1 MKIDQKEK
9 LSNTMII
16 SFMASA
22 KQIAWRKKFAR
33 MSKAGVF
40 RKKSKVRKP
49 TGSRQSD
56 FIPQYEFE
64 EARRKKAG
72 KPSMFASD
80 FSLADYEK
88 NEDNNEHGENARQLV
103 VKFGTNAELKKI
115 EAINKRHHQS
125 GSLHWEDYKKRYLIS
140 EKYYKKLLAESKK

>member
-1 MKIDQKEK
+1 
-9 LSNTMII
+9 
-16 SFMASA
+16 MASA

-49 TGSRQSD
+49 TGSRQ
-56 FIPQYEFE
+56 
-64 EARRKKAG
+64 
-72 KPSMFASD
+72 SD